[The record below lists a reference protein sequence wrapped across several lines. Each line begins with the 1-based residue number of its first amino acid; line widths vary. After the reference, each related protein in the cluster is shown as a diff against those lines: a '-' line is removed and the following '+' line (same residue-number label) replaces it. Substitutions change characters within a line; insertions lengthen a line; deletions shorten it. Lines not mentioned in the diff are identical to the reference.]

1 MKASEVAA
9 IHLGA
14 NKTRK
19 LVLDIGGSL
28 ETYNRQHPKA
38 RLIQDALLYTVADM
52 IIWRGDVD
60 LVRDANTLML
70 IAEQTG
76 KVIYIFSKEG
86 LADYL
91 AGVPEGAI
99 EEADM
104 LSYAEGKVCVQ
115 QKLFGDE

>member
-1 MKASEVAA
+1 MKANEIAC
-9 IHLGA
+9 IHLGHS
-14 NKTRK
+14 KTRK
-19 LVLDIGGSL
+19 LFLTDDID
-28 ETYNRQHPKA
+28 YYYVKHPEGK
-38 RLIQDALLYTVADM
+38 LVQDALLYTIADK

-60 LVRDANTLML
+60 LVRDADTLML
-70 IAEQTG
+70 IAEQIG